1 MTAVSAPARVR
12 LEPLDRARRWFAA
25 VDWTDPLVLSATA
38 VVGFSLLFLIAPG
51 VDVAVSGLF
60 HTPQDGFG
68 ASQSPVL
75 KALRRSSSWVLG
87 GLLLVAIGKLI
98 VRAMARRSMLS
109 ATARRLWFLLAGLAV
124 GPGLTVNTVLKGTW
138 GRPRPVHL
146 DLFGG
151 DAPFVPAWWMSD
163 WCRSNCSFVSGE
175 ASSAAWMAAAVWV
188 LAPVSW
194 RPWAVP
200 TALIYAFALSMNR
213 LAFGGH
219 FLSDIVLSWAL
230 TGLVL
235 AGLHRAM
242 VTVPVLARP
251 HIRAWAPVR
260 V

>member
-1 MTAVSAPARVR
+1 MTAVSVMARAR
-12 LEPLDRARRWFAA
+12 RDALGRARRWIAA
-25 VDWTDPLVLSATA
+25 ADWTDPLVLSASA
-38 VVGFSLLFLIAPG
+38 VAVFSLLFVLAPG
-51 VDVAVSGLF
+51 IDVAVSSLF
-60 HTPQDGFG
+60 HTPGEGFG

-75 KALRRSSSWVLG
+75 KALRKSSSWVLG
-87 GLLLVAIGKLI
+87 GLLLFVIFRLVA
-98 VRAMARRSMLS
+98 RAMARRSMLS
-109 ATARRLWFLLAGLAV
+109 AKARKLWFLLAALAV

-146 DLFGG
+146 DMFGG

-175 ASSAAWMAAAVWV
+175 ASSATWIAAAVMV
-188 LAPVSW
+188 LTPASW
-194 RPWAVP
+194 RAWAVP
-200 TALIYAFALSMNR
+200 VALVYAFGLSMNR

-230 TGLVL
+230 TALVT
-235 AGLHRAM
+235 AGLYRAV